1 MGNSTVDDFIEQAN
15 QTLSTDDL
23 SRLFGNA
30 LKDLGFDRF
39 CYSLFTDHPS
49 LGVNAGHAL
58 ASTYPKDWMGHYLAK
73 GYDKK
78 DPVLC
83 YGGAMSG
90 PFTWDWLCR
99 AHALTP
105 EQKKVMGEAEDAGL
119 RDGAA
124 VPIFGHSG
132 ELGGLGVASTLGG
145 VKPNKVVLSKLRVLA
160 IEFHHVYTE
169 LTGRGDAALDAAA
182 DQVHLTGREKEILL
196 WVAAGKSD
204 FVIADILG
212 VSHSAIRF
220 HMGNIFKKLNANER
234 TLAAV
239 KAIRQG
245 LILTTSMG

>member
-15 QTLSTDDL
+15 RTQSTDDL
-23 SRLFGNA
+23 SRLFRNAIGN
-30 LKDLGFDRF
+30 LGFDRF

-58 ASTYPKDWMGHYLAK
+58 AGNYPQDWMAHYLAN

-83 YGGAMSG
+83 YGGAIST
-90 PFTWDWLCR
+90 PFTWDWLCQTR
-99 AHALTP
+99 TLTP

-124 VPIFGHSG
+124 IPIFGHSG
-132 ELGGLGVASTLGG
+132 EIAGLGVASTLGG
-145 VKPNKVVLSKLRVLA
+145 VETDRVVLSKLRVLA
-160 IEFHHVYTE
+160 IEFHHIYTE
-169 LTGRGDAALDAAA
+169 LKRKDAAA
-182 DQVHLTGREKEILL
+182 PDKTVGQIRLTDREKEILL
-196 WVAAGKSD
+196 WVSAGKSD

-245 LILTTSMG
+245 LILTTSY

>member
-15 QTLSTDDL
+15 QTLSTEHL
-23 SRLFGNA
+23 SRLFLDAIG
-30 LKDLGFDRF
+30 DLGFDRF

-58 ASTYPKDWMGHYLAK
+58 AGNYPEGWMAHYLANR
-73 GYDKK
+73 YDQK

-83 YGGAMSG
+83 HGGAMSG

-99 AHALTP
+99 TRELTA

-119 RDGAA
+119 RGGAA
-124 VPIFGHSG
+124 VPIFGHGG
-132 ELGGLGVASTLGG
+132 ELAGLGVASSLGG
-145 VKPNKVVLSKLRVLA
+145 VKIDRVVLSKLRVLA
-160 IEFHHVYTE
+160 IEFHHVYAE
-169 LTGRGDAALDAAA
+169 LEGEGGAALDATAA
-182 DQVHLTGREKEILL
+182 QIHLTGREKEILL

-212 VSHSAIRF
+212 VSHSAVRF
-220 HMGNIFKKLNANER
+220 HMGNIFRKLNANER

>member
-23 SRLFGNA
+23 SRLFRNAIGNF
-30 LKDLGFDRF
+30 GFDRF

-58 ASTYPKDWMGHYLAK
+58 AGNYPGDWMAHYLAN

-90 PFTWDWLCR
+90 PFTWDWLCQTR
-99 AHALTP
+99 TLTP

-132 ELGGLGVASTLGG
+132 ELGGVGVASTLGG
-145 VKPNKVVLSKLRVLA
+145 VKPNKVVLSKLRVPSHRVSSRLHRA
-160 IEFHHVYTE
+160 RRKRRRCARC
-169 LTGRGDAALDAAA
+169 GRRPGPPDRSRKGNP
-182 DQVHLTGREKEILL
+182 VMGGCREKR
-196 WVAAGKSD
+196 
-204 FVIADILG
+204 FRYRR
-212 VSHSAIRF
+212 HSR
-220 HMGNIFKKLNANER
+220 R
-234 TLAAV
+234 LAFGDSFSYG
-239 KAIRQG
+239 QYF
-245 LILTTSMG
+245 

>member
-1 MGNSTVDDFIEQAN
+1 MA
-15 QTLSTDDL
+15 
-23 SRLFGNA
+23 
-30 LKDLGFDRF
+30 
-39 CYSLFTDHPS
+39 
-49 LGVNAGHAL
+49 
-58 ASTYPKDWMGHYLAK
+58 HYLAN

-90 PFTWDWLCR
+90 PFTWDWLCQTR
-99 AHALTP
+99 TLTP

-132 ELGGLGVASTLGG
+132 ELGGVGVASTLGG
-145 VKPNKVVLSKLRVLA
+145 VKPNKVVLSKLRFLA

-169 LTGRGDAALDAAA
+169 LAGRGGAALDAAA

-245 LILTTSMG
+245 LILTTSVG